1 MVTKTYV
8 CRSYRGKT
16 GRGGGLFF
24 GWALNTALGNTVNSH
39 LKHIFP
45 VTLKDF
51 CVFIL
56 IMHILFCRT
65 NQKNVL
71 QKEIDWALLIDW
83 EPCPWFPLTELL
95 KMICARSYAW
105 FLNFFVKRGGL
116 GLFFCGLMS
125 SPNSVKYLWPVQ
137 ISKNKWAGSISTY
150 PK

>member
-1 MVTKTYV
+1 
-8 CRSYRGKT
+8 
-16 GRGGGLFF
+16 
-24 GWALNTALGNTVNSH
+24 
-39 LKHIFP
+39 
-45 VTLKDF
+45 
-51 CVFIL
+51 
-56 IMHILFCRT
+56 MHILFCRT

-137 ISKNKWAGSISTY
+137 MSKNKWVGSISNY
-150 PK
+150 PKSEKWPSFELLKPSKMISLIINISPVMEKLEKSNLNLIQRSLWVFCFRS